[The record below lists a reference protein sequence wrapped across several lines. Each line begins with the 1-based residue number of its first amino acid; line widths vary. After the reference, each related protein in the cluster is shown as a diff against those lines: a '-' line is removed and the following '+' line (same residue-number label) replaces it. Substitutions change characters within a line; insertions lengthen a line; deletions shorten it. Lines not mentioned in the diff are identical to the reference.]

1 MTGRTM
7 TDRQRIE
14 QLFFPLV
21 FKSILESAGQRDAG
35 YDACIRALDAA
46 AATILRREDQKRR
59 AALMRRVMRLHDTAT
74 EPDRKGGVSILKIG
88 MTIYY
93 VLQAVLRSGYLELEE
108 GSDLARAI
116 SAIIENFD
124 DAFGEKKLDASAQK
138 QARRMMEVLNREGYF
153 HGVEFQR
160 EAA

>member
-1 MTGRTM
+1 MM
-7 TDRQRIE
+7 NDRQRVE
-14 QLFFPLV
+14 ALFFPLV
-21 FKSILESAGQRDAG
+21 MKSILESAGQRDAG

-59 AALMRRVMRLHDTAT
+59 ASLMRRVMRLHDTAT
-74 EPDRKGGVSILKIG
+74 DPNRKDGVSVLKIG

-93 VLQAVLRSGYLELEE
+93 VLQAVLGSGYLELEE

-124 DAFGEKKLDASAQK
+124 DAFGEKKLDASAHK
-138 QARRMMEVLNREGYF
+138 QARKMLATLHREGYF
-153 HGVEFQR
+153 QGVSFQME
-160 EAA
+160 EA

>member
-1 MTGRTM
+1 M
-7 TDRQRIE
+7 TDRQRVE
-14 QLFFPLV
+14 ALFFILV

-35 YDACIRALDAA
+35 YDTCIRALDAA

-59 AALMRRVMRLHDTAT
+59 AALMRRVMRLHDAAT
-74 EPDRKGGVSILKIG
+74 DPNRKDGVSVLKIG

-93 VLQAVLRSGYLELEE
+93 VLQAVLGSGYLELEE

-138 QARRMMEVLNREGYF
+138 QARKMLETLQREGYF